1 MSGIHAVG
9 HAASA
14 IGHAAAHAIG
24 LNVVIPHN
32 NEPRPSQ
39 SKFLA
44 MPINKQKPTNFSL
57 ASQSSTSLNSLN
69 SLTTG
74 LSSTGGILK
83 ESINEINIEDIL
95 NNAIDKVISKIDKTK
110 DHKEINLK
118 VILNGKEIAYASNDY
133 QNRLNGKEIE
143 LQKRLK
149 GL

>member
-1 MSGIHAVG
+1 
-9 HAASA
+9 
-14 IGHAAAHAIG
+14 GHAAAHAIG

-32 NEPRPSQ
+32 NAPKPSQ

-44 MPINKQKPTNFSL
+44 MPINNQKPTNFSL

-74 LSSTGGILK
+74 ISSSGGILK
-83 ESINEINIEDIL
+83 DSIDEINIEGII
-95 NNAIDKVISKIDKTK
+95 NNAIDKIISKIDNTK

-118 VILNGKEIAYASNDY
+118 VVLNGKEIAYASNAY

-143 LQKRLK
+143 LQKRLR
-149 GL
+149 GIT